1 MTPESNQKRP
11 KRPWSRGDKL
21 LIIVPT
27 ALAALALGLFFW
39 NRAANTLPA
48 ALPPPHPMPA
58 VNARDYFL
66 KAAVLAKQSGSVGP
80 NSQAVQLLHQGFQYP
95 YQEPPPTVFKLPI
108 KELRAMNVLARHLAK
123 QAQADAGQGQWEASA
138 DAGMDTLQMGVA
150 AAHGADDTGT
160 LLSSYSQYAGEKAL
174 WKVVGHLNAAQAR
187 MGTRRLEAIHAN
199 RVPYVKMLREQK
211 ASIQRGLSQEM
222 DQPNWRDDWITTTP
236 PVLTY
241 PKAWRNHVLSTTR
254 LRLTSKQQIL
264 TANAKYMDALIA
276 AAQQPY
282 AAHLAYP
289 SPPGDPV
296 NQLSGVS
303 HYGYLWIDIVNLDTQ
318 NALLLTS
325 FALRAYRL
333 DHGTYPAALTALVPG
348 YLKAVPTDPF
358 ALSGPL
364 RYKTVDAKYVLYS
377 VGPDGKDDG
386 GKAIFDTS
394 KPPLGPA
401 DGSDQRRY
409 VQQDSK
415 GDVVAGV
422 NIF

>member
-1 MTPESNQKRP
+1 MTPETTQKRS
-11 KRPWSRGDKL
+11 KRRWSRSDKL
-21 LIIVPT
+21 LVIIP
-27 ALAALALGLFFW
+27 AILAMAACGLFFW
-39 NRAANTLPA
+39 LRALDKPPVVS
-48 ALPPPHPMPA
+48 LPPPTVMPA

-66 KAAVLAKQSGSVGP
+66 KAAKAAVVTGSVGP
-80 NSQAVQLLHQGFQYP
+80 DSEAVQLLHRGFHYS
-95 YQEPPPTVFKLPI
+95 YQEPPCNTFNLPI
-108 KELRAMNVLARHLAK
+108 KELRAMNVLARQLAK
-123 QAQADAGQGQWEASA
+123 QAKADAGQGQWEASA

-150 AAHGADDTGT
+150 ATHGADDTGT

-174 WKVVGHLNAAQAR
+174 WKVVGHLNAAKAR
-187 MGTRRLEAIHAN
+187 TGARRLDAIRAN
-199 RVPYVKMLREQK
+199 RVPYVKMLGEQK

-222 DQPNWRDDWITTTP
+222 NQPNWRDDWITTTP

-241 PKAWRNHVLSTTR
+241 PRAWRNHVLSTTR

-276 AAQQPY
+276 ATQQPY

-333 DHGTYPAALTALVPG
+333 DHGTYPAVLSALVPG

-364 RYKTVDAKYVLYS
+364 RYKLVGAKYVLYS
-377 VGPDGKDDG
+377 VGPDGKDGG
-386 GKAIFDTS
+386 GKPILNSPDNWVN
-394 KPPLGPA
+394 
-401 DGSDQRRY
+401 R
-409 VQQDSK
+409 DSI
-415 GDVVAGV
+415 GDIVAGV
-422 NIF
+422 NL